1 MNCVIKVMNIM
12 KQMFLI
18 ALFFISVGS
27 TSFKEAE
34 HQLLATSM
42 RITVLDNLGNVVEN
56 AQVTI
61 YGNRGD
67 YENEENSVAGPE
79 TTDAKGRVTFK
90 KLDEKSYYVR
100 VKKGDKSNYNEGE
113 KTGVLLRGKLNKFNI
128 IIS

>member
-1 MNCVIKVMNIM
+1 M
-12 KQMFLI
+12 KQVFLI

-27 TSFKEAE
+27 TSFTGAE

-61 YGNRGD
+61 YANRGD
-67 YENEENSVAGPE
+67 YENEESAVAGPE
-79 TTDAKGRVTFK
+79 KTDSKGRVTFK
-90 KLDEKSYYVR
+90 KLEEKSYYVR
-100 VKKGDKSNYNEGE
+100 VKKGEKNNYNEGE
-113 KTGVLLRGKLNKFNI
+113 KTGVLMQGKLNKFNI